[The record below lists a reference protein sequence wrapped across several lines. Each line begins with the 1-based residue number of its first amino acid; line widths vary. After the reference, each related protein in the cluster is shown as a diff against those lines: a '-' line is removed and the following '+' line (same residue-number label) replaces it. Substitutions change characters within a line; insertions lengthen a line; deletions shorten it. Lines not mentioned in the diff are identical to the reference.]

1 MFQRSWQAPF
11 CSWSVARSEYYVMMF
26 CSKLETLQTASWV
39 LVVNL
44 FGKIV
49 TCFRNAAID
58 VHSVCLPPSKLNF
71 VAFLTQYVLIYG
83 ILGGQKSRI
92 AFAKITFKKP
102 HILLL
107 DEPSDHLDL
116 DAVEALIQGLVLFQ
130 GGVLMVVLINS
141 GPSLWAG

>member
-1 MFQRSWQAPF
+1 M
-11 CSWSVARSEYYVMMF
+11 
-26 CSKLETLQTASWV
+26 
-39 LVVNL
+39 
-44 FGKIV
+44 V
-49 TCFRNAAID
+49 TCFHNASID
-58 VHSVCLPPSKLNF
+58 VQSVCLPPSKLDF
-71 VAFLTQYVLIYG
+71 VAFLTQYVLSFGVESCGTIITYSPHYELIYG
-83 ILGGQKSRI
+83 ILGGQKSI
-92 AFAKITFKKP
+92 VAFAKITFKKP